1 MDDNQ
6 EPVLANM
13 VDWELRLFDL
23 FELGE
28 VEMDPVQR
36 KAYYDE
42 YQAIYAEKLPV
53 IYIAKGMELE
63 AVSNRIG
70 NVFLKDNGQILGTPY
85 TAFVK

>member
-1 MDDNQ
+1 MDENQ
-6 EPVLANM
+6 EPILANM
-13 VDWELRLFDL
+13 EDWELRVFDL

-42 YQAIYAEKLPV
+42 WQEIYAERVPV
-53 IYIAKGMELE
+53 IYIAKGMELQ
-63 AVSNRIG
+63 AVSNAIG
-70 NVFLKDNGQILGTPY
+70 NIFLQENGQIVGTNY